1 MIKQNVEVDGE
12 RNRQRN
18 IIHLC
23 TIYNITFLCYYCR
36 LGAILTNEKMEMSE
50 AKEGELNGN
59 TVPNLGPSANH
70 LKSSAKGR
78 KRKRRKQKQ
87 EIIGSKIKNDN
98 DILVENDG
106 LVHRTDSVPS
116 TASGS
121 YTNPEVNEIAGRTG
135 DIRDKDKKSTFPEDV
150 RKVAL
155 TLAVSNMMK
164 PKVKENLAT
173 LDHID
178 YVLVYSDDDKHSQI
192 SNEALN
198 ELRNKFE
205 KKVELEGLSIVRKK
219 KGNSTFVVMS
229 CSFERLCK
237 EAEAVSLKMPL
248 AGVGYALA

>member
-1 MIKQNVEVDGE
+1 
-12 RNRQRN
+12 
-18 IIHLC
+18 
-23 TIYNITFLCYYCR
+23 
-36 LGAILTNEKMEMSE
+36 MEMSE
-50 AKEGELNGN
+50 AKEGELNEN
-59 TVPNLGPSANH
+59 TLPNLGPSANH
-70 LKSSAKGR
+70 LKSSAKGH
-78 KRKRRKQKQ
+78 KRKRRKKKHS
-87 EIIGSKIKNDN
+87 EITGSKIKNDN

-121 YTNPEVNEIAGRTG
+121 YTTNPAANEIAGMAG
-135 DIRDKDKKSTFPEDV
+135 DMSRHKDKKSTFPEDV
-150 RKVAL
+150 REVAL

-192 SNEALN
+192 SSEALN

-248 AGVGYALA
+248 AGVGYPLA